1 MKKTKII
8 TLAIILTMTIFVAA
22 CSNNSAP
29 SNLTTN
35 STASEDESI
44 TDTEVV
50 ELFERAVDE
59 IIFLASEDPLY
70 VISKNL
76 ENVEVIYDET
86 YIDGNAFYETTATF
100 KELQDFY
107 SNLFTGDALNW
118 ILSTKFADVDGV
130 LYVSPAGGATGWR
143 ISNLEIT
150 LISQNGDTYTYEAV
164 FNEFDITTTS
174 QFAIERTENGYRIS
188 SIDYVP
194 YSLK

>member
-22 CSNNSAP
+22 CSNNS
-29 SNLTTN
+29 NN
-35 STASEDESI
+35 FKDESI

-59 IIFLASEDPLY
+59 IIFLASEEPLY
-70 VISKNL
+70 VVRKNL
-76 ENVEVIYDET
+76 EDVEVIYDET

-130 LYVSPAGGATGWR
+130 LYVSPAGGASGWG
-143 ISNLEIT
+143 ISNVEVT
-150 LISQNGDTYTYEAV
+150 LISQNGGTYTYEAA
-164 FNEFDITTTS
+164 FDAFDVTTTS
-174 QFAIERTENGYRIS
+174 QFAIEKTENGYRIS
-188 SIDYVP
+188 SIDYIP
-194 YSLK
+194 DLLK